1 MEYLV
6 KVCVVKMNKIDKK
19 FYKALKFLSRKTTP
33 EILDALLDKNQK
45 KEFRKFVPKEMDRT
59 LQVWG
64 YVQFEPPAQHIVTGD
79 GLRFLRE
86 LEDIRRKDLT
96 LIASVIAVVI
106 SLVALAKS
114 MGWI

>member
-1 MEYLV
+1 
-6 KVCVVKMNKIDKK
+6 MNKIDRK
-19 FYKALKFLSRKTTP
+19 FYKALKYLSRRNSL
-33 EILDALLDKNQK
+33 EILDSLSNKNKK

-59 LQVWG
+59 LQLYG
-64 YVQFEPPAQHIVTGD
+64 YMSFQPPAQHLVTES
-79 GLRFLRE
+79 GLKFLRE

>member
-1 MEYLV
+1 
-6 KVCVVKMNKIDKK
+6 MNKIDKK

-33 EILDALLDKNQK
+33 EILDSLLDEDK
-45 KEFRKFVPKEMDRT
+45 KKWLRKFVSKDMDRT
-59 LQVWG
+59 LQLWG
-64 YVQFEPPAQHIVTGD
+64 YIQFEPPAQHIVTGD
-79 GLRFLRE
+79 GLKFLRE

-114 MGWI
+114 FGLL